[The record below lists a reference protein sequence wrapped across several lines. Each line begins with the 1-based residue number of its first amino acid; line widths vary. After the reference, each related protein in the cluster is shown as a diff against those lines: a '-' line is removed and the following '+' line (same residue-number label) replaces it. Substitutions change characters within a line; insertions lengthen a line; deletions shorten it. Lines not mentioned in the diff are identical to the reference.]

1 MKQSEK
7 NKILVNS
14 YKGPTDEA
22 TCFFTEEKFVLEPGK
37 ASFSFNDHPVHPAWA
52 RSKGFEISSD
62 LVLPEGINSRTKL
75 ASFLKDNLEL
85 DRNSKEYSLLYS
97 TYGANLPVDYDKSGQ
112 Y

>member
-14 YKGPTDEA
+14 YKGPSDKA
-22 TCFFTEEKFVLEPGK
+22 KCFFTEEEFDLEPGK
-37 ASFSFNDHPVHPAWA
+37 AAYSYNGHPVHPKWA

-62 LVLPEGINSRTKL
+62 LELPTHVNSRTKL
-75 ASFLKDNLEL
+75 SEFLTENLEL
-85 DRNSKEYSLLYS
+85 DRNSKEYGLLYS
-97 TYGANLPVDYDKSGQ
+97 AFGNALPVGCDDSGK

>member
-14 YKGPTDEA
+14 YKGPSDKA
-22 TCFFTEEKFVLEPGK
+22 KCFFTEEEFDLEPGK
-37 ASFSFNDHPVHPAWA
+37 AAYSYNGNPVHPRWA

-62 LVLPEGINSRTKL
+62 LELPDGINSRTKL
-75 ASFLKDNLEL
+75 STFLTDNLEL
-85 DRNSKEYSLLYS
+85 DRNSKEFSLLYK
-97 TYGANLPVDYDKSGQ
+97 TFGENLPVGYPTDGQ